1 MMIDNTFSFTT
12 NISVEAY
19 TTKNEATA
27 CLSREGSKAVGKN
40 KMAFME
46 QTVTVSEFLDYAT
59 TGHAFCNLFE
69 YDADTKY
76 WLETGDGKRYPSYPI
91 YKKGDNTGAMK
102 LTFKTDRFF
111 KGSQTV
117 FVDIDKTRFH
127 DVSEYISTLT
137 LPPTCVYMSFSD
149 NKDKGGQ
156 VSRRFRLVYVLD
168 KIVGRDEL
176 TKISTAINNML
187 RIDTAED
194 IEDDCGTRVS
204 QYMNGVYG
212 NYETYETDWIYSISD
227 FDRFVFESNEPTP
240 TEEAQEIV
248 FDEEMLADM
257 EAYGYD
263 QFMHYYSTQ
272 YKYLYRIEKPGWIKN
287 MYQLTDENFMRLWF
301 YREKQVDG
309 QNRRRKLFKN
319 ACLRRLMFPDIDPNT
334 LLFNLYVD
342 FVRFFDNSDGVITLD
357 TLVRKVKTA
366 MMMTR
371 EELEDYCA
379 FEIQYWKRNR
389 PKFIL
394 KSGYTASQGF
404 LNYIAK
410 DIRWNELD
418 ERYDRSK
425 TVKENADILGVPL
438 RTLYRYCSDRHI
450 ATNPNRGE
458 TESQRRAKRKMR
470 KQEEIELFKAVYD
483 PKLSLRE
490 NLKNL
495 NNEGLSLSP
504 PTISSWANKYYE
516 MPLEDDS
523 LKIDYSWCYP
533 DFSWMTNPREE

>member
-1 MMIDNTFSFTT
+1 MMIDNNFSFTT

-46 QTVTVSEFLDYAT
+46 QAVTVSEFLDYAT

-91 YKKGDNTGAMK
+91 YKKGGNTGAMK

-127 DVSEYISTLT
+127 DVSDYIQTLS

-149 NKDKGGQ
+149 NKEKGGQ

-168 KIVGRDEL
+168 EIVGKDEL
-176 TKISTAINNML
+176 TKISSAINNMI

-212 NYETYETDWIYSISD
+212 NNETYETDCIYSISD
-227 FDRFVFESNEPTP
+227 FDRFVFDSNEPTP

-248 FDEEMLADM
+248 FDEKLLVDM
-257 EAYGYD
+257 ETYGYD

-287 MYQLTDENFMRLWF
+287 TYQLTDENFMRLWY

-379 FEIQYWKRNR
+379 FEIQYWKKNR

-394 KSGYTASQGF
+394 KSGYTASQG
-404 LNYIAK
+404 LLIYIAK
-410 DIRWNELD
+410 DIKWNELD

-425 TVKENADILGVPL
+425 TVKENAEILGVPL

-458 TESQRRAKRKMR
+458 TESQRRAKRKLK

-483 PKLSLRE
+483 PELSLRE
-490 NLKNL
+490 NREKL

-504 PTISSWANKYYE
+504 PTISSWVNKYYE

>member
-1 MMIDNTFSFTT
+1 MIDNNFSFTT

-46 QTVTVSEFLDYAT
+46 QAVTVSEFLDYAT

-91 YKKGDNTGAMK
+91 YKKGGNTGAMK

-127 DVSEYISTLT
+127 DVSDYIQTLS

-149 NKDKGGQ
+149 NKEKGGQ

-168 KIVGRDEL
+168 EIVGKDEL
-176 TKISTAINNML
+176 TKISSAINNMI

-212 NYETYETDWIYSISD
+212 NNETYETDCIYSISD
-227 FDRFVFESNEPTP
+227 FDRFVFDSNEPTP

-248 FDEEMLADM
+248 FDEKLLVDM
-257 EAYGYD
+257 ETYGYD

-287 MYQLTDENFMRLWF
+287 TYQLTDENFMRLWY

-379 FEIQYWKRNR
+379 FEIQYWKKNR

-394 KSGYTASQGF
+394 KSGYTASQG
-404 LNYIAK
+404 LLIYIAK
-410 DIRWNELD
+410 DIKWNELD

-425 TVKENADILGVPL
+425 TVKENAEILGVPL

-458 TESQRRAKRKMR
+458 TESQRRAKRKLK

-483 PKLSLRE
+483 PELSLRE
-490 NLKNL
+490 NREKL

-504 PTISSWANKYYE
+504 PTISSWVNKYYE

>member
-1 MMIDNTFSFTT
+1 MIDNNFSFTT

-27 CLSREGSKAVGKN
+27 CLSRIGAKSVGKN

-46 QTVTVSEFLDYAT
+46 QIVTVSEFLDYAT

-69 YDADTKY
+69 YDADAKY

-91 YKKGDNTGAMK
+91 YKKGGNTGAMK

-149 NKDKGGQ
+149 NKEKGGQ

-168 KIVGRDEL
+168 EIVGKDEL
-176 TKISTAINNML
+176 TKISSAINNMI

-212 NYETYETDWIYSISD
+212 NYETYETDKIYSISD
-227 FDRFVFESNEPTP
+227 FDDYVFESNEPTP

-248 FDEEMLADM
+248 FDEGMLVDM
-257 EAYGYD
+257 GTYGYD

-287 MYQLTDENFMRLWF
+287 TYQLTDENFMRLWF

-379 FEIQYWKRNR
+379 FEIQYWKKNR

-394 KSGYTASQGF
+394 KSGYIASQGF
-404 LNYIAK
+404 LSYIAK
-410 DIRWNELD
+410 DIRWKELD

-438 RTLYRYCSDRHI
+438 RTLYRYCSERHI

-458 TESQRRAKRKMR
+458 TESQRRAKRKLK

-483 PKLSLRE
+483 PELSLRE
-490 NLKNL
+490 NREKL

-504 PTISSWANKYYE
+504 PTISSWVNKYYE

>member
-1 MMIDNTFSFTT
+1 MIDNNFSFTT

-91 YKKGDNTGAMK
+91 YKKGGNTGAMK

-127 DVSEYISTLT
+127 DVSEYIQTLT

-149 NKDKGGQ
+149 NKEKGGQ

-168 KIVGRDEL
+168 EIVGKDEL
-176 TKISTAINNML
+176 TKISTAINNMI

-212 NYETYETDWIYSISD
+212 NDETYETDRIYSISD

-240 TEEAQEIV
+240 TEETQEIV
-248 FDEEMLADM
+248 FDEGMLNDM
-257 EAYGYD
+257 GTYSYD
-263 QFMHYYSTQ
+263 QFMHYYSIK

-287 MYQLTDENFMRLWF
+287 TYQLTDENFMRLWF

-309 QNRRRKLFKN
+309 QNRRRKLFKY

-379 FEIQYWKRNR
+379 FEIQYWKKNR

-394 KSGYTASQGF
+394 KLGYIASQGF
-404 LNYIAK
+404 LSYIAK
-410 DIRWNELD
+410 DIKWNELD

-438 RTLYRYCSDRHI
+438 RTLYRYCSERYI
-450 ATNPNRGE
+450 NTNPNRGE
-458 TESQRRAKRKMR
+458 TESQRRAKRKMK

-483 PKLSLRE
+483 PELSLRE
-490 NLKNL
+490 NREKL

-516 MPLEDDS
+516 LPLEDDS

-533 DFSWMTNPREE
+533 DFSWITNP

>member
-1 MMIDNTFSFTT
+1 MMTDHTFSFTT

-27 CLSREGSKAVGKN
+27 CLSRVGAKTVGKN

-76 WLETGDGKRYPSYPI
+76 WLETGDGKHYPSYPI

-168 KIVGRDEL
+168 EIVGKDEL
-176 TKISTAINNML
+176 TKISSAINNMI

-212 NYETYETDWIYSISD
+212 NYETYETDCIYSISD
-227 FDRFVFESNEPTP
+227 FDGYVFESNEPTP

-248 FDEEMLADM
+248 FDETMLNDM
-257 EAYGYD
+257 GTYGYD
-263 QFMHYYSTQ
+263 KFMHYYSTQ
-272 YKYLYRIEKPGWIKN
+272 YKYLYQIEKPEWIKN
-287 MYQLTDENFMRLWF
+287 MYQLTDENFMRLWY

-379 FEIQYWKRNR
+379 FEIQYWKKNR

-404 LNYIAK
+404 LSYIAK

-425 TVKENADILGVPL
+425 TVKENAEILGVPL

-458 TESQRRAKRKMR
+458 TESQRRAKRKLK

-483 PKLSLRE
+483 PELSLRDNRE
-490 NLKNL
+490 KL
-495 NNEGLSLSP
+495 NNEGLSLSL
-504 PTISSWANKYYE
+504 PTITSWATKYYE

-533 DFSWMTNPREE
+533 DFSWMTNP